1 MENRACARPHCSKR
15 IRIRKIVPM
24 AASNKLH
31 SPLRLNFG
39 VALGALIASGGTLVC
54 CVLPAVLVAL
64 GADAVLAAW
73 SPHFRN

>member
-1 MENRACARPHCSKR
+1 
-15 IRIRKIVPM
+15 M
-24 AASNKLH
+24 AESDKLH